1 MDHRTADDYSSFF
14 SVLGGSILT
23 SRSLLYG
30 TGFQE
35 YTGDQSAPAYAD
47 ECELFLP
54 VTEKVSVE
62 KTTDTGSTI
71 LPNIITR
78 TRIRG
83 FTIFRIYT
91 PQRRHLPRAFLP

>member
-1 MDHRTADDYSSFF
+1 MDDCSSFF

-23 SRSLLYG
+23 SRSLSYG

-35 YTGDQSAPAYAD
+35 YTGDRSAPAYTD

-62 KTTDTGSTI
+62 TRVQEV
-71 LPNIITR
+71 LPHKLLAHV
-78 TRIRG
+78 
-83 FTIFRIYT
+83 YYM
-91 PQRRHLPRAFLP
+91 PQPRASLP